1 MIFDKISIVLALVI
15 IALAALLINK
25 SNFAL
30 CSGIIMMSVSFIIS
44 ALRLLRLQ
52 EYIEYLKENNK
63 KLREEKVQHLCEQ
76 IVSNGE
82 SKDELS

>member
-15 IALAALLINK
+15 MVLAALLINK

-30 CSGIIMMSVSFIIS
+30 CLGVIMMSASFIAS
-44 ALRLLRLQ
+44 AFRLLRLQ
-52 EYIEYLKENNK
+52 EYVEYLKENNK
-63 KLREEKVQHLCEQ
+63 KLREEQVQHLCEQ